1 MSLLKPGLPVSKS
14 GQAPMAG
21 FQDHGDLLLPALL
34 LAVEVEHVDL
44 RLEFALNNGARAA
57 AGNALTTRLTIY
69 ELPFSLDRSMHGSW
83 TFISSI

>member
-1 MSLLKPGLPVSKS
+1 
-14 GQAPMAG
+14 MAG

-34 LAVEVEHVDL
+34 LAVEVGHVDL
-44 RLEFALNNGARAA
+44 RLEYALNNGALLAA

-69 ELPFSLDRSMHGSW
+69 ELPFSLNRSMHGSW